1 MAAGPNFAK
10 KTHLWSKLNMPG
22 DNKID
27 RRGIANI
34 DGRTKLGRIHRAF
47 KRALIEELKGKPSII
62 ERSLIERAAMLH
74 LKCMM
79 LDEKIASGRDLNE
92 METNHYLAWTNALGR
107 TLMHLRVRD
116 VDDILRMR
124 AKASY
129 ARALR

>member
-47 KRALIEELKGKPSII
+47 KRALIEEFKGKPSTI

-74 LKCMM
+74 RRLSFCSK
-79 LDEKIASGRDLNE
+79 S
-92 METNHYLAWTNALGR
+92 
-107 TLMHLRVRD
+107 
-116 VDDILRMR
+116 
-124 AKASY
+124 S
-129 ARALR
+129 ARPMSCTRST

>member
-47 KRALIEELKGKPSII
+47 KRALIEEFKGKPSII

-74 LKCMM
+74 VKCMM

-92 METNHYLAWTNALGR
+92 R
-107 TLMHLRVRD
+107 
-116 VDDILRMR
+116 
-124 AKASY
+124 
-129 ARALR
+129 

>member
-1 MAAGPNFAK
+1 
-10 KTHLWSKLNMPG
+10 
-22 DNKID
+22 
-27 RRGIANI
+27 
-34 DGRTKLGRIHRAF
+34 
-47 KRALIEELKGKPSII
+47 
-62 ERSLIERAAMLH
+62 MLH
-74 LKCMM
+74 VKCMM

-107 TLMHLRVRD
+107 TLMRLRVRD